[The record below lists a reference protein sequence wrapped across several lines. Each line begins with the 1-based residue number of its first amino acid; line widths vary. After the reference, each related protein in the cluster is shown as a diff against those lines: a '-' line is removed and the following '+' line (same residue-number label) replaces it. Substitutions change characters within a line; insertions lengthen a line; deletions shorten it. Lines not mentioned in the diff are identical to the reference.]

1 MIIKN
6 IKTLY
11 NFFSKRKF
19 LTIISML
26 LFLIVASLDNIIIFL
41 TEYEIRNILEN
52 LSITKISK
60 ILLIIIIVRFFFQII
75 ILNHNK
81 MQFLKIFINSLKKFF
96 SSLTQNKALF
106 GQTHMLDNILKFQW
120 EMKFISGET
129 NYYYI
134 KILSNISYF
143 VISLISIFRILS
155 INNDRYHLISFIVS
169 FLLLM
174 IICIL
179 NTICSKIDI
188 NNFKSI
194 DGYLSST
201 NTDIIKY
208 TEDEKIQNN
217 NSKYQA
223 FIDEKL
229 KNIKS
234 FLTKILAKKAFLE
247 FLIFFFS
254 FGGFFLVYYL
264 TSLSFLENRNSIF
277 ISFLIYNGF
286 IIFFG
291 FGIYKNINDK
301 NIISII
307 SQHNTLMVK
316 KDNTKLTDDD
326 PILNSGNEIIIENL
340 EFQDV
345 NLKSKDNLFSIE
357 NVNFFAKIKDN
368 IAFLSSEKNISLI
381 RNFFQNNQ
389 IKNSGKITINSYE
402 LEDLNKE
409 NLSHIISTISNDID
423 IKNDTVKNNITL
435 NNSQLSDDIIIKAS
449 KLSHLYNFIASLP
462 LGFYTILNN
471 SITLTEIEKFQIS
484 LTRALLGD
492 AHIIIVDFT
501 QLDENNSTIS
511 LIKEMLF
518 SSLVDR
524 ILIVLTKNTFGM
536 KEMSQIIFYDDKNVI
551 GYGIHDDLLKS
562 NKKYSDFYLKH
573 YNNIEFSE

>member
-1 MIIKN
+1 
-6 IKTLY
+6 
-11 NFFSKRKF
+11 
-19 LTIISML
+19 
-26 LFLIVASLDNIIIFL
+26 
-41 TEYEIRNILEN
+41 
-52 LSITKISK
+52 
-60 ILLIIIIVRFFFQII
+60 
-75 ILNHNK
+75 
-81 MQFLKIFINSLKKFF
+81 
-96 SSLTQNKALF
+96 
-106 GQTHMLDNILKFQW
+106 MLDNILKFQW